1 MKTPTWN
8 DTINGRIQAIARING
23 LSSYQ
28 VAETIR
34 KSQSYAMQRYDAKRE
49 WKPSDIE
56 NFAKA
61 MGYSILELTGDDF
74 SLKIPTT
81 ALDLLASPDTGE
93 NQSADTGRN

>member
-1 MKTPTWN
+1 
-8 DTINGRIQAIARING
+8 
-23 LSSYQ
+23 
-28 VAETIR
+28 
-34 KSQSYAMQRYDAKRE
+34 
-49 WKPSDIE
+49 
-56 NFAKA
+56 